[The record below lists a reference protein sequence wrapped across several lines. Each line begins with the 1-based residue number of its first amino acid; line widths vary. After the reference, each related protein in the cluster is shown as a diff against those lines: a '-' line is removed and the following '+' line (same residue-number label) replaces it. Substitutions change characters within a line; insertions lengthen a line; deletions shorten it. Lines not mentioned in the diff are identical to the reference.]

1 MNNVSHQVA
10 FLNKKNG
17 YFVLL
22 ITLLTACIS
31 ISTIQKINAQIVYGF
46 TISNGTLGI
55 TRVDLSDCSW
65 CQVFEVPALF
75 EFAIHPNGSIITT
88 SFGNF
93 GMNVYT
99 PPSTTPVASIN
110 LPGINELGIAISP
123 SGVVYVT
130 TAVVYGSGTGS
141 LYTYDIATNMLNYVG
156 DFPPNIQLEDLYFW
170 NGALYGITP
179 FSGNA
184 VYQINTTN
192 PSASVQTSSIN
203 SNPILGMEGIPGF
216 GIVTAS
222 ASPYNGLSLYDPA
235 TGGITNYCML
245 NPQASIRSLTS
256 WPPGT
261 PELPCPCP
269 SDAGTITNVAP
280 NICTQFPVSIPFPTG
295 THLEPND
302 ALQFILFTNPNAPL
316 TTIVAT
322 SDLPSFVYNA
332 STMQTGVQY
341 CIAAI
346 VGDSLPNGQVDLNDP
361 CLDISNMSCFNW
373 RPQPAV
379 SFSTSNTM
387 ICAGACQIVDVQLTG
402 SPPFSLNYTT
412 PFGSFVQSFAATTGM
427 IEVCAPP
434 GASLGAIQLAA
445 TVLGDF
451 YCVCE

>member
-1 MNNVSHQVA
+1 MNDVSHQVVL
-10 FLNKKNG
+10 LNKKSG

-22 ITLLTACIS
+22 IALLTTSIS

-46 TISNGTLGI
+46 TISNGTLAI

-88 SFGNF
+88 SLGNF

-99 PPSTTPVASIN
+99 PPSTTPVANIN

-141 LYTYDIATNMLNYVG
+141 LYTYDIATNTLNYVG

-179 FSGNA
+179 YSGNA

-192 PSASVQTSSIN
+192 PSASVQTSSII
-203 SNPILGMEGIPGF
+203 SNPVVGMEGIPGL
-216 GIVTAS
+216 GIIVAS
-222 ASPYNGLSLYDPA
+222 NMPYNGLSLYDPV

-245 NPQASIRSLTS
+245 SPLVSIRSLSS

-261 PELPCPCP
+261 PELTCLCP
-269 SDAGTITNVAP
+269 SDAGTIANVAP
-280 NICTQFPVSIPFPTG
+280 NICTQSSVSIPFPNG
-295 THLEPND
+295 THLDPDD

-322 SDLPSFVYNA
+322 SDLPNFVYNA

-373 RPQPAV
+373 RPQPTV
-379 SFSTSNTM
+379 SFSASNTM
-387 ICAGACQIVDVQLTG
+387 LCQGTCQTIEVQLTG

-412 PFGSFVQSFAATTGM
+412 PFGSFVQSFAGTTGM
-427 IEVCAPP
+427 IEVCAPL
-434 GASLGAIQLAA
+434 GASLGLVQLVA
-445 TVLGDF
+445 TALGDF
-451 YCVCE
+451 YCVCD